1 MRKLIERLKT
11 DKKMRAAAIS
21 TCVGAVIVIAAAI
34 VVPVTLHNRLPVQGG
49 NEVVVT
55 EIEVVTDANG
65 EQVTDAA
72 GEVVTQVFVEVPATN
87 SNGEQVT
94 DTNGQHEISRVP
106 YAVYAE
112 LHPEIATTTPASTSR
127 PSSSSDTILSK
138 PTTEPVTEPSATT
151 PTTPTTQP
159 PTQPSIPPATTSPT
173 TAAPTTTKP
182 VTPTTTKPTTTTT
195 QPTTEG
201 TTVRSENIDYFV
213 QYAINYGKSI
223 GMKYRSDLPQE
234 VFGWDYP
241 TTVYDPE
248 TGDEV
253 EALERYIRQN
263 LNEKKQYGHNSFY
276 VWTELKS
283 PGKYK
288 LYIGYT
294 SYQ

>member
-1 MRKLIERLKT
+1 MKNFAEKLKN
-11 DKKMRAAAIS
+11 DKKMRTAVIS
-21 TCVGAVIVIAAAI
+21 TCVGSVIVIAAAI
-34 VVPVTLHNRLPVQGG
+34 VVPVTLHNRLPVQEE

-112 LHPEIATTTPASTSR
+112 LHPEIVTNTPTSSSR

-173 TAAPTTTKP
+173 TVAPTTTKP

-223 GMKYRSDLPQE
+223 GMKYRTDLPIE
-234 VFGWDYP
+234 VFGWDNPMVIYN
-241 TTVYDPE
+241 PE
-248 TGDEV
+248 TGTYIDED
-253 EALERYIRQN
+253 EAAIQRR
-263 LNEKKQYGHNSFY
+263 LNEYKQYGNDTFY